1 MEDMTRVERILEK
14 IVESGKLW
22 DIGMTL
28 LSLAITIVAGLIIIK
43 IVLTLTGKALGRSR
57 LDAVLYKFVINAV
70 KTVGVIVLITMCLGI
85 LGVQMSTII
94 AVVGAAG
101 AAVALAL
108 KDSLA
113 NIAGG
118 IMIIITQ
125 PFSRDDY
132 IDVNDVSG
140 KVKDIDLFLTTLC
153 TYDNKTI
160 TIPNGVI
167 NTSILVNHSKEGIR
181 RVDCQFCIGYDSD
194 IALAKELMHGIC
206 EKSPMILA
214 DPEPNIGI
222 SAQGES
228 AITMNMFAWCATDD
242 YWTVKDYMEDE
253 VKRLFDENDIRTPSQ
268 WVNVRIDDRRGRDK
282 HRDDEHRGDEKM

>member
-1 MEDMTRVERILEK
+1 M
-14 IVESGKLW
+14 
-22 DIGMTL
+22 
-28 LSLAITIVAGLIIIK
+28 
-43 IVLTLTGKALGRSR
+43 
-57 LDAVLYKFVINAV
+57 
-70 KTVGVIVLITMCLGI
+70 KTVGVIVLVTMCLGI

-160 TIPNGVI
+160 TIPNGII
-167 NTSILVNHSKEGIR
+167 NTSIHVNHSKEGIR
-181 RVDCQFCIGYDSD
+181 RVDCQFSIGYDSD
-194 IALAKELMHGIC
+194 TFLAKKLMRDIC
-206 EKSPMILA
+206 EKNPMILKE
-214 DPEPNIGI
+214 PEPNIGI
-222 SAQGES
+222 SEQGES
-228 AITMNMFAWCATDD
+228 AIVMNMFAWCSTDD
-242 YWTVKDYMEDE
+242 YWTVKDYMEEE
-253 VKRLFDENDIRTPSQ
+253 VKRLFDENEIKAPRPQMSIRIEDQRKET
-268 WVNVRIDDRRGRDK
+268 
-282 HRDDEHRGDEKM
+282 GDV